1 MLEVVK
7 IKKMSNRTNN
17 ILEDY
22 RQFGLQKTAIQETI
36 RVMNKQLVDFQ
47 LPKIKNI
54 LVKLGIIENDTDF
67 KCINCNISWKNK
79 ASLAAHIRNCK
90 RC

>member
-1 MLEVVK
+1 
-7 IKKMSNRTNN
+7 
-17 ILEDY
+17 
-22 RQFGLQKTAIQETI
+22 
-36 RVMNKQLVDFQ
+36 

-67 KCINCNISWKNK
+67 KCNYCNISWKNK

-90 RC
+90 SSPKNKEEVLDLLGNEPIVETKKNKPSNK